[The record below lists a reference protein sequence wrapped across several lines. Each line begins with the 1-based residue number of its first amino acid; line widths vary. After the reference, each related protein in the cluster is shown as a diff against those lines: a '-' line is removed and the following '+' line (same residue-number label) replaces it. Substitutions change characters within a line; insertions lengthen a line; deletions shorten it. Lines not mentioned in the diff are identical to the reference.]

1 MLKTVLSERHRSKRE
16 IPKMLPAQMAAIN
29 ISRSGGPEVLVLEQR
44 AVPTPNQNE
53 LLVKVATAGINRG
66 DIVQRRGSYPPPPGA
81 SDILGLEVAGEVV
94 AIGKDVRRFKIGDE
108 VMSLVTG
115 GGYAQYC
122 AAQETHTFLIPTGIG
137 MVAAATIPE
146 TFMTVW
152 HYVFQRGGLQPG
164 ETLLVHGGSS
174 GIGITAIQIAKAFGA
189 KVIVTAGSKEK
200 CDACIGLGADRA
212 INYRTEDFVAE
223 VKAVTEG
230 VGAHVILDMVGADYI
245 EKHFEAAAIEGR
257 IVQIGFMESSLAK
270 VDFRKLMMK
279 RLHYTGST
287 LRARSVA
294 DKGMLARAVEAKVL
308 PLLLDGRFKTVVD
321 STFPLERA
329 ADAHRRM
336 EAGQH
341 IGKIV
346 LTV

>member
-1 MLKTVLSERHRSKRE
+1 MRT
-16 IPKMLPAQMAAIN
+16 LPVQMTAVGMSAP
-29 ISRSGGPEVLVLEQR
+29 GGAEVLMLEQR

-53 LLVKVATAGINRG
+53 LLIKVATAGINRG
-66 DIVQRRGSYPPPPGA
+66 DVVQRRGSYPPPPGA

-94 AIGKDVRRFKIGDE
+94 ATGKGATRFRIGDK

-122 AAQETHTFLIPTGIG
+122 AAHETHTFPIPPGID
-137 MVAAATIPE
+137 MIAAASIPE

-152 HYVFQRGGLQPG
+152 HNVFQRGALQPG
-164 ETLLVHGGSS
+164 ETLLIHGGSS

-189 KVIVTAGSKEK
+189 KVVVTAGSKEK

-212 INYRTEDFVAE
+212 INYKTEDFVSE
-223 VKAVTEG
+223 VKAVTDG
-230 VGAHVILDMVGADYI
+230 VGADVILDMVGGDYI
-245 EKHFEAAAIEGR
+245 DKNFDAAAVEGR
-257 IVQIGFMESSLAK
+257 IIQIGFMESSLAK

-287 LRARSVA
+287 LRARSAA
-294 DKGMLARAVEAKVL
+294 DKAMLANVVEAKVL

-321 STFPLERA
+321 STFPLGQA
-329 ADAHRRM
+329 AEAHRRM
-336 EAGQH
+336 ETGQH

-346 LTV
+346 LTT

>member
-1 MLKTVLSERHRSKRE
+1 
-16 IPKMLPAQMAAIN
+16 MLPAEMAAIN
-29 ISRSGGPEVLVLEQR
+29 ISRPGGPEVLVLDQR
-44 AVPTPNQNE
+44 AVPTPNPNE
-53 LLVKVATAGINRG
+53 ILIKVAAAGINRG
-66 DIVQRRGSYPPPPGA
+66 DVVQRLGSYPPPSGA
-81 SDILGLEVAGEVV
+81 SDIPGLEVAGDVV
-94 AIGKDVRRFKIGDE
+94 AVGKDTTRFKLGDK

-122 AAQETHTFLIPTGIG
+122 AAHETHTFLIPPGID
-137 MVAAATIPE
+137 MVAAASIPE

-152 HYVFQRGGLQPG
+152 HNVFQRGGLQPG

-174 GIGITAIQIAKAFGA
+174 GVGVTAIQIAKAFGA

-230 VGAHVILDMVGADYI
+230 VGADAILDMVGGDNV
-245 EKHFEAAAIEGR
+245 ERNFDAAAVEGR
-257 IVQIGFMESSLAK
+257 IIQIGFMESSRAR
-270 VDFRKLMMK
+270 VDFRTLMVK

-294 DKGMLARAVEAKVL
+294 DKAMLASAVEAKVM

-321 STFPLERA
+321 STFPLDRA
-329 ADAHRRM
+329 AQAHRRM
-336 EAGQH
+336 ETGQH

-346 LTV
+346 LTI

>member
-1 MLKTVLSERHRSKRE
+1 MTAVGMSA
-16 IPKMLPAQMAAIN
+16 P
-29 ISRSGGPEVLVLEQR
+29 GGAEVLMLEQR

-53 LLVKVATAGINRG
+53 LLIKVATAGINRG
-66 DIVQRRGSYPPPPGA
+66 DVVQRRGSYPPPPGA

-94 AIGKDVRRFKIGDE
+94 ATGKGAIRFRIGDK

-122 AAQETHTFLIPTGIG
+122 AAHETHTFPIPPGID
-137 MVAAATIPE
+137 MIAAASIPE

-152 HYVFQRGGLQPG
+152 HNVFQRGALQPD
-164 ETLLVHGGSS
+164 ETLLIHGGSS

-189 KVIVTAGSKEK
+189 KVVVTAGSKEK

-212 INYRTEDFVAE
+212 INYKTEDFVSE
-223 VKAVTEG
+223 VEAVTDG
-230 VGAHVILDMVGADYI
+230 VGADVILDMVGGDYI
-245 EKHFEAAAIEGR
+245 DKNFDAAAVEGR
-257 IVQIGFMESSLAK
+257 IIQIGFMESSLAK

-287 LRARSVA
+287 LRARSAA
-294 DKGMLARAVEAKVL
+294 DKAMLANAVEAKVL

-321 STFPLERA
+321 STFPLGQA
-329 ADAHRRM
+329 AEAHRRM
-336 EAGQH
+336 ETGQH

-346 LTV
+346 LTT

>member
-1 MLKTVLSERHRSKRE
+1 MAT
-16 IPKMLPAQMAAIN
+16 LPAQMTAVG
-29 ISRSGGPEVLVLEQR
+29 ISRFGGPEVLVLER
-44 AVPTPNQNE
+44 RPVPTPNQNE
-53 LLVKVATAGINRG
+53 VLIKVATAGINRG

-94 AIGKDVRRFKIGDE
+94 ATGKDAWRFKIGDK
-108 VMSLVTG
+108 VMSLVSG

-122 AAQETHTFLIPTGIG
+122 IAHETHTFLIPPGID
-137 MVAAATIPE
+137 MVAAASIPE

-152 HYVFQRGGLQPG
+152 HNVFQRGALQPG

-200 CDACIGLGADRA
+200 CDACIGFGADRA
-212 INYRTEDFVAE
+212 INYKTQDFVAE
-223 VKAVTEG
+223 VQAVTEG
-230 VGAHVILDMVGADYI
+230 VGAHAILDMVGGDYI
-245 EKHFEAAAIEGR
+245 ERNFDAASVGGR
-257 IVQIGFMESSLAK
+257 IIQIGFMESSLAK
-270 VDFRKLMMK
+270 VNFSKLMMK

-294 DKGMLARAVEAKVL
+294 DKGMLASMVETKVL
-308 PLLLDGRFKTVVD
+308 PLLLDGRFRTVVD
-321 STFPLERA
+321 STFAVERA

-336 EAGQH
+336 EAGHH

-346 LTV
+346 LTT

>member
-1 MLKTVLSERHRSKRE
+1 MGT
-16 IPKMLPAQMAAIN
+16 LPAQMTAVG
-29 ISRSGGPEVLVLEQR
+29 ISRFGGPEVLVLEQR
-44 AVPTPNQNE
+44 PVPTPDRNE
-53 LLVKVATAGINRG
+53 ILIKVATAGINRG
-66 DIVQRRGSYPPPPGA
+66 DIVQRRGFYPPPPGA

-94 AIGKDVRRFKIGDE
+94 AAGKDAWRFKIGDK
-108 VMSLVTG
+108 VMSLVSG

-122 AAQETHTFLIPTGIG
+122 TAHETHTFLIPPAMD
-137 MVAAATIPE
+137 MVAAASIPE

-152 HYVFQRGGLQPG
+152 HNVFQRGALQPG

-189 KVIVTAGSKEK
+189 KVIATAGSKEK

-212 INYRTEDFVAE
+212 INYKTEDFVTE
-223 VKAVTEG
+223 VRAVTEG
-230 VGAHVILDMVGADYI
+230 VGAHAILDMVGGDYI
-245 EKHFEAAAIEGR
+245 EKNFDAASLEGR
-257 IVQIGFMESSLAK
+257 IIQIGFMESSFAK
-270 VDFRKLMMK
+270 VNFSKLMTK

-287 LRARSVA
+287 LRARSVT
-294 DKGMLARAVEAKVL
+294 DKGVLASVVDAKVL

-321 STFPLERA
+321 GTFPLQRA

-346 LTV
+346 LTT

>member
-1 MLKTVLSERHRSKRE
+1 MLKTVLSERHRSKGE

-81 SDILGLEVAGEVV
+81 SDILGLEVAAE
-94 AIGKDVRRFKIGDE
+94 
-108 VMSLVTG
+108 
-115 GGYAQYC
+115 
-122 AAQETHTFLIPTGIG
+122 
-137 MVAAATIPE
+137 TIPE

-152 HYVFQRGGLQPG
+152 HNVFQRGGLQPG

-200 CDACIGLGADRA
+200 CNACVGLGADRA
-212 INYRTEDFVAE
+212 INYRAEDFVTE
-223 VKAVTEG
+223 VKVVTEG

-245 EKHFEAAAIEGR
+245 EKNFEAAAIEGR
-257 IVQIGFMESSLAK
+257 IIQIGFMESSLAK

-287 LRARSVA
+287 LRARTVA

-308 PLLLDGRFKTVVD
+308 PLLRDGRFKTVVD